1 MTSRPYFNSH
11 RQRWQAAVELGR
23 DGNGKRPQI
32 FRDMPKEKNTKAEAK
47 RVGRLLLNELEAGTF
62 VAPSDL
68 TVAEHLESW
77 LADVV
82 CHQVGARTRDR
93 YEGIVRTHLIPRL
106 GGVKLSALR
115 PDQVQRCY
123 AEMLDAGLAPPSV
136 RKAHVVM
143 HSALRHAVR
152 MRLIARNPSDDLM
165 LPKVRRPEIKALTDE
180 QVGAMLTAAQ
190 GSRVAVPLLV
200 LVSLG
205 VRRGELLAL
214 QWADVDLE
222 ARTVSARRTLEES
235 SAGVHL
241 KQPKT
246 ARSSRTIALPAST
259 VAALR
264 THHAAQQR
272 ARLAGDKAFNKLD
285 LVFPGRDGEPWKPS
299 AFASNCRTV
308 FKKAG
313 LTCRLHDLRHTQATM
328 LLRQGVHPKVVQE
341 RLGHANVSITL
352 DIYSHCTANMQQEAA
367 AKIDEALAA
376 ALAG

>member
-1 MTSRPYFNSH
+1 MTSRAYFNTH
-11 RQRWQAAVELGR
+11 RQRWQAVVELGR
-23 DGNGKRPQI
+23 DERGKRKQL

-62 VAPSDL
+62 VEPTDV
-68 TVAEHLESW
+68 TVAEYLESW
-77 LADVV
+77 LEDVV
-82 CHQVGARTRDR
+82 RHRVGARTHDR
-93 YEGIVRTHLIPRL
+93 YRGIVSTHLIPRL
-106 GGVKLSALR
+106 GAVRLSALR

-123 AEMLDAGLAPPSV
+123 GDMMKGGLQPASV
-136 RKAHVVM
+136 HKAHVVL
-143 HSALRHAVR
+143 HGSLRQAVR
-152 MRLIARNPSDDLM
+152 LRLIPRNPANDLV

-180 QVGAMLTAAQ
+180 EIARMLTAAD
-190 GSRVAVPLLV
+190 GARVAVPLLV

-205 VRRGELLAL
+205 LRRGELLAL
-214 QWADVDLE
+214 QWADVNLE
-222 ARTVSARRTLEES
+222 ARTVSVRRTLEES
-235 SAGVHL
+235 SAGVLL
-241 KQPKT
+241 KEPKT
-246 ARSSRTIALPAST
+246 VRSSRTIALPAST

-264 THHAAQQR
+264 THHTAQQR
-272 ARLAGDKAFNKLD
+272 ARLAGGKAFNKLD

-367 AKIDEALAA
+367 EKIDEALAA

>member
-1 MTSRPYFNSH
+1 MMATGRIYYYEK
-11 RQRWQAAVELGR
+11 RGVYQAIVENGR
-23 DGNGKRPQI
+23 DEQGKRVQI
-32 FRDMPKEKNTKAEAK
+32 FRDAKTKKEARQILQK
-47 RVGRLLLNELEAGTF
+47 LLRELDDGTF
-62 VAPSDL
+62 IAPSEL
-68 TVAEHLESW
+68 TVAEYLEGW
-77 LADVV
+77 LVDVV
-82 CHQVGARTRDR
+82 PHQVGARSRDR
-93 YEGIVRTHLIPRL
+93 YEGIVRGHLIPRL
-106 GGVKLSALR
+106 GAVKLSALR

-123 AEMLDAGLAPPSV
+123 SGMASSGLQAASV
-136 RKAHVVM
+136 HKAHVVL
-143 HSALRHAVR
+143 HSALRSAVR
-152 MRLIARNPSDDLM
+152 LRLIARNPSDDLV
-165 LPKVRRPEIKALTDE
+165 LPKVRRPEIKSLTDKE
-180 QVGAMLTAAQ
+180 IGAMLTAAE

-222 ARTVSARRTLEES
+222 ASTVSVRRTLEES

-246 ARSSRTIALPAST
+246 VRSSRTIALPAST

-264 THHAAQQR
+264 AHHAAQQR
-272 ARLAGDKAFNKLD
+272 ARLAGDKESNKLG
-285 LVFPGRDGEPWKPS
+285 LVFPGLDGEPWKPS
-299 AFASNCRTV
+299 AFASNCRVV

-352 DIYSHCTANMQQEAA
+352 DIYSHCTPNMQQEAA
-367 AKIDEALAA
+367 AKVDEALAA
-376 ALAG
+376 VLAG